1 YHECLHC
8 PIAHPQLSRVSHYLS
23 GENELPQPTWLGS
36 FMELLPGCDTAST
49 DGGRRAPLPS
59 LPAEQRRNVYYY
71 ALLPNLLINPH
82 PDYVLTFMLSP
93 LAVDRTEI
101 TCQWLMHPEEMARPG
116 FDPSDAVEFWDV
128 TNQQDWELSNLA

>member
-1 YHECLHC
+1 
-8 PIAHPQLSRVSHYLS
+8 
-23 GENELPQPTWLGS
+23 T
-36 FMELLPGCDTAST
+36 
-49 DGGRRAPLPS
+49 
-59 LPAEQRRNVYYY
+59 AEQRRNVYYY

-128 TNQQDWELSNLA
+128 TNQQDWELSNLAQIGIGSRGYQPGPYSNREELLSAFDRWVVERVGPLDSH